1 MVFEAVK
8 NSGWRYEEGDVE
20 VKFAFR
26 ECFGVL
32 KLEMSLR
39 REAEDDEENG
49 RFWKGDDHDVCDGFF
64 GSIFRSNSDLCEDLS
79 ETEKMVNFLML
90 SFQFECGDGRGFY

>member
-8 NSGWRYEEGDVE
+8 NSGCLLGEGEEE
-20 VKFAFR
+20 VIFAFR

-49 RFWKGDDHDVCDGFF
+49 RFWKAEEHDVCDGFV

-79 ETEKMVNFLML
+79 EAEKW
-90 SFQFECGDGRGFY
+90 

>member
-1 MVFEAVK
+1 M
-8 NSGWRYEEGDVE
+8 
-20 VKFAFR
+20 KFAFR

-49 RFWKGDDHDVCDGFF
+49 RFWKGEEHEVCDGFL

-79 ETEKMVNFLML
+79 ETEK
-90 SFQFECGDGRGFY
+90 